1 MEAASLG
8 QQTSTAVFHI
18 SRTARHQLVSPVHS
32 VSHTASTPLASPT
45 HLPLP
50 TLPYQTYL
58 KFSSSIGTTALFQLG
73 TGQLWER
80 TSPGACPS
88 PKALDLL
95 SGETT
100 TLVIMGAGSKCL
112 FVFFFWFLFFLLFF
126 FFVFFFLFCFV

>member
-58 KFSSSIGTTALFQLG
+58 KFSSSVGAAARG
-73 TGQLWER
+73 RRGAGR
-80 TSPGACPS
+80 RGGRAAPGAGPA
-88 PKALDLL
+88 PEAR
-95 SGETT
+95 GRRGG
-100 TLVIMGAGSKCL
+100 GAT
-112 FVFFFWFLFFLLFF
+112 
-126 FFVFFFLFCFV
+126 